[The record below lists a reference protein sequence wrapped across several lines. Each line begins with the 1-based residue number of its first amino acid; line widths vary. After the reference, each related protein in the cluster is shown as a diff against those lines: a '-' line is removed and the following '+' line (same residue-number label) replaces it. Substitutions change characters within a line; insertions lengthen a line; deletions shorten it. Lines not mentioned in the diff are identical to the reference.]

1 MLIRKCAVLAA
12 RLGILSTLN
21 SAVET
26 STHTPRSAVCS
37 TFLGVRKILKSP
49 FHESGSLLDA
59 RFNCASASGTHST
72 NKTLHIVAR
81 LGTEGFKAASNGWR
95 ILPRTDSYTGGYY
108 PGLTVTLEDITQ
120 D

>member
-1 MLIRKCAVLAA
+1 MLIRECAVLAS

-21 SAVET
+21 TAAEN
-26 STHTPRSAVCS
+26 STHAPRSAVYS
-37 TFLGVRKILKSP
+37 TFLGLRKSLKSP
-49 FHESGSLLDA
+49 FHESWSLLDA
-59 RFNCASASGTHST
+59 WFNCASASGMLPT
-72 NKTLHIVAR
+72 NKTLQIITR

-108 PGLTVTLEDITQ
+108 PGLKVTLEDTTQ